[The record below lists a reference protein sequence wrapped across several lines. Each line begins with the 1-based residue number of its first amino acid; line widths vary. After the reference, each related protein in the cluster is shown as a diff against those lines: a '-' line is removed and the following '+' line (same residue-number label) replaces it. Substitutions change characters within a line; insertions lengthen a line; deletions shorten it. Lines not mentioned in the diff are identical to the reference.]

1 MGKRKKRKNKPIP
14 AASTDPAPGAPAAKP
29 RGFPWDVVLKIGVI
43 AAVIFWIYAPA
54 LDGGWLW
61 DDDFLIQN
69 NPAVVN
75 PMALWGIWF
84 EPGTLIDYYPLT
96 VSLEWLEW
104 QLWPGSTLAYHLTS
118 VFLHL
123 TSALLLWYLFRKL
136 GLRLAWLGALL
147 FAVHPALVESVA
159 WMVELKN
166 TLSLPP
172 FLLALAFWID
182 YERNGRR
189 WDYALALIFF
199 ITAMLCKTTMVMF
212 PVLILLYAWWLRHR
226 LRWRDLVRSAPFFG
240 VSAAFT
246 LLLLRYQHHGI
257 GENLIPLDGFP
268 SRLACAGL
276 SLSFYFSK
284 AVLPV
289 GLLPIYP
296 QWKVDPPELIQ
307 FLCWPVLAG
316 AVGWLWTRR
325 GPWSRAVLLG
335 LGFFV
340 LNLLPFIGF
349 HDISFMRF
357 GWVMDHFLYVPCL
370 GLLGLVVAA
379 LDRADENLG
388 GAARRVAQAG
398 LTVVLG
404 LFALGS
410 HQYAEIFASPLALWS
425 YTVQRNPAAWV
436 AHNDLGNAL
445 IGRGRLA
452 EAQAQFEEAVSLHD
466 NFPEAYNDLGA
477 VLAQRG
483 HFAESRLALEKALQL
498 DPDLVSAQ
506 VNLQKLAELEKAAAA
521 VR

>member
-357 GWVMDHFLYVPCL
+357 GWVMDHFLYLPII
-370 GLLGLVVAA
+370 GLLGVAVAA
-379 LDRADENLG
+379 LGQWQQRLDLPLRPWVTVAVLALAAAWAWG
-388 GAARRVAQAG
+388 G
-398 LTVVLG
+398 
-404 LFALGS
+404 
-410 HQYAEIFASPLALWS
+410 HQYTKIFHSPATLWT
-425 YTVQRNPAAWV
+425 YTIEHFPAAWP
-436 AHNDLGNAL
+436 AHNDLGIIYSKA
-445 IGRGRLA
+445 GRYA
-452 EAQAQFEEAVSLHD
+452 EAKEQFEEALQL
-466 NFPEAYNDLGA
+466 FPGYPEAHNGLGI
-477 VLAQRG
+477 VLIKTHHR
-483 HFAESRLALEKALQL
+483 AEGIEQFQEALQYAPEFVTVRQNL
-498 DPDLVSAQ
+498 ETAEKMPPDPPGSP
-506 VNLQKLAELEKAAAA
+506 
-521 VR
+521 